1 VLEVQPVDLADMVPT
16 VQGQVADLS
25 ILAVQEVI
33 FISEILLFSK
43 YIFLN
48 QSVFLYKHE
57 FLKINII
64 AIMTSLDPLSSTF
77 EWLFQVGTFLS
88 SQIICFIFIVPLIL
102 YSLNTS
108 TCIYYIVC
116 IILAFL
122 VQNLIN
128 LFDTLAH

>member
-16 VQGQVADLS
+16 VRGQVADLS

-57 FLKINII
+57 FLKRNII
-64 AIMTSLDPLSSTF
+64 SIMT
-77 EWLFQVGTFLS
+77 EAW
-88 SQIICFIFIVPLIL
+88 IL
-102 YSLNTS
+102 YPALLNG
-108 TCIYYIVC
+108 Y
-116 IILAFL
+116 FK
-122 VQNLIN
+122 
-128 LFDTLAH
+128 